1 MIHITKKTITYSL
14 FILYSVLYG
23 YSLSASATT
32 LEELASVISL
42 PENAD
47 YSANDWSSTDG
58 VSGVKWKQ
66 KGIQSNPSGSFTR
79 TGKTTLD
86 KLGPAIVTYIG
97 PRTMIFAIHVD
108 IDKPMVSDEYK
119 TILSSQFKKSTTIH
133 TIRDNCKDE
142 GPSSSSGVYEAILTG
157 KKPVYILVESSSGAS
172 GMDGTTGFDISLA
185 SEDRWKCSP

>member
-1 MIHITKKTITYSL
+1 MVRKIA
-14 FILYSVLYG
+14 VLIA
-23 YSLSASATT
+23 SIVALLSFGAAAST
-32 LEELASVISL
+32 LEELASAISL
-42 PENAD
+42 PENAN

-58 VSGVKWKQ
+58 VSGIKWKQ

-86 KLGPAIVTYIG
+86 KLGPAIATYIG

-108 IDKPMVSDEYK
+108 IDKPMLSDEYK
-119 TILSSQFKKSTTIH
+119 TILLSQFKKSTTIH

-157 KKPVYILVESSSGAS
+157 KKPVYIFVESSSGAS
-172 GMDGTTGFDISLA
+172 GMDGTTGFDISLE
-185 SEDRWKCSP
+185 SEESWKCSQ